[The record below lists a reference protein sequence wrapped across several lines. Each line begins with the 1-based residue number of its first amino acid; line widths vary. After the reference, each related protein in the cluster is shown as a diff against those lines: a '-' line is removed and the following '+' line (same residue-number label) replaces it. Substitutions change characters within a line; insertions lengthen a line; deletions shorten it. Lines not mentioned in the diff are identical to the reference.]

1 MICSKCGKVFHS
13 RFCPKCGNMVDA
25 DEWFED
31 ILKYPEPNPAE
42 IPDRKFSTTDIKM
55 RKIKAK
61 EHGIYNPKP
70 NVKKS
75 KAGYEVF
82 EPQSPKVNFSTANT
96 FSGYSSKSTAQQPK
110 FTTNNQSNYSMP
122 KTVTGKTFGTNE
134 KQKNFSAGKIVAIV
148 VIAIV
153 ALNIFSNVLSEVY
166 NDNNILEEYVDEK
179 VSLGE
184 TYDDRYCS
192 IKLDSAVTSSDSDDF
207 KTDKGFKAVGV
218 NFVIEK
224 TDDVPENDRF
234 YFTESDFECC
244 TADGEYCE
252 NITPA
257 TYSVH
262 NSMEVATL
270 EVGSEFTMYAIY
282 AVPDDADTIYVTF
295 NPSEFPSDSPEFEA
309 DLDT

>member
-13 RFCPKCGNMVDA
+13 RFCPKCGNMADA

-70 NVKKS
+70 NVKNS
-75 KAGYEVF
+75 RADYEVF
-82 EPQSPKVNFSTANT
+82 ESPPSKSNFSTVN
-96 FSGYSSKSTAQQPK
+96 YSPKSHAS
-110 FTTNNQSNYSMP
+110 QSDYSMP
-122 KTVTGKTFGTNE
+122 KTVAGKTFGTNE

-166 NDNNILEEYVDEK
+166 NDNNILKEYVDEK
-179 VSLGE
+179 VALGE

-192 IKLDSAVTSSDSDDF
+192 IRLDSAVTSSDSDDF

-224 TDDVPENDRF
+224 TEDVPENDRF
-234 YFTESDFECC
+234 YFTESNFECC

-252 NITPA
+252 NITPV
-257 TYSVH
+257 TYSVD